1 MCNSMKIALLQTGK
15 TTDRNLILS
24 MDDYSSR
31 IKKYTVFE
39 IVTVPDL
46 KNTKTMPP
54 EEQKTREGKKILE
67 IIGKDDYVILL
78 DERGKQFRT
87 MAFAGLLEKI
97 MMMSKKRLVF
107 IIGGAWGFSEEVY
120 RRADMQMSLSQLTFP
135 HQMVRLLFLEQLYRA
150 FTIIRGE
157 PYHHE

>member
-1 MCNSMKIALLQTGK
+1 MKIALLQTGK
-15 TTDRNLILS
+15 TTDSNLTLS
-24 MDDYSSR
+24 IGDYSSR

-39 IVTVPDL
+39 IITVPDL
-46 KNTKTMPP
+46 KNTKTMSA
-54 EEQKTREGKKILE
+54 EEQKTREGNKILE
-67 IIGKDDYVILL
+67 TIGKDDYVILL
-78 DERGKQFRT
+78 DERGKEFRT
-87 MAFAGLLEKI
+87 TAFAGLLEKI

-107 IIGGAWGFSEEVY
+107 VIGGAWGFSEEVY